1 MYRQFKEKMPHLI
14 EGLQKLFKESSQLQE
29 LITVD
34 LEGLL

>member
-1 MYRQFKEKMPHLI
+1 MPHLI
-14 EGLQKLFKESSQLQE
+14 EGLQKLFTESRQLQE